1 MRISGQRGRRQARI
15 QVSGERPDEPAQRPI
30 VGIARRLGDPGDQS
44 LRRIGQQTDDAGS
57 RQLYAPRKSLLWSRR
72 IAAWARFFT
81 VPSVDAVR
89 VALGNTGSKTTIHR
103 YLKELEEEEGQRPG
117 AKVAIGD
124 ALQDLVSRLAERL
137 HAEADTVVAQA
148 QARFQAQL
156 QERTQALEQARHEA
170 DSLRTHLQRCETL
183 LQAEREAGDA
193 ARSEVASRTTE
204 LAQLQER
211 IAGLTAR
218 LAEHERHA
226 QSLEH
231 KHEHAR
237 EALEHYRTS
246 VRDQRE
252 QEQRRHAHQVQELQV
267 ALRQA
272 NEALT
277 VKNHDLMQLN
287 RDNGQWVERQTRL
300 ERELAQARQR
310 ADTQQRKRDALR
322 LTAAEHQALQVRW
335 TQDVQALEGVRAELA
350 AARTELVEERQR
362 REHAEADTLR
372 ATVRL
377 STLEQLL
384 EELRPLR
391 PVGEQV
397 EATSHSPTTGGR
409 RRLPELT

>member
-1 MRISGQRGRRQARI
+1 MARSGVYKSDVQRAR
-15 QVSGERPDEPAQRPI
+15 D
-30 VGIARRLGDPGDQS
+30 RLRATGMH
-44 LRRIGQQTDDAGS
+44 
-57 RQLYAPRKSLLWSRR
+57 
-72 IAAWARFFT
+72 
-81 VPSVDAVR
+81 PSVDAVR

-103 YLKELEEEEGQRPG
+103 YLRELEDEEGQHPG
-117 AKVAIGD
+117 AKVAIGE

-148 QARFQAQL
+148 QTRFQAQL

-170 DSLRTHLQRCETL
+170 DALSTQLQRCETA
-183 LQAEREAGDA
+183 LQAEREASGA
-193 ARSEVASRTTE
+193 ARGEVARRTTE
-204 LAQLQER
+204 LAQLEER

-218 LAEHERHA
+218 LAEHDAHA
-226 QSLEH
+226 KSLEH

-246 VRDQRE
+246 VKDQRE

-277 VKNHDLMQLN
+277 AKNHDLMQLN
-287 RDNGQWVERQTRL
+287 RENGQWLERQTRL
-300 ERELAQARQR
+300 ERELAQARQQ
-310 ADTQQRKRDALR
+310 ADAQQRERDALR

-335 TQDVQALEGVRAELA
+335 TQDVHALEGVRAELA

-384 EELRPLR
+384 TQLRTPR
-391 PVGEQV
+391 PVGEP
-397 EATSHSPTTGGR
+397 ENAIAAGAMPAGG
-409 RRLPELT
+409 